1 MSFRVSTVICLILFA
16 ASAFGLYLVK
26 YQVQDLQAELAKRE
40 GELASER
47 EAIHLLNAE
56 WAYLTRP
63 ERLESLQ
70 KKHLSLKSIS
80 SGQTMMMQASLPT
93 VELDEAPIVHD
104 ISAQPKAAGVM
115 PAVQGAR

>member
-1 MSFRVSTVICLILFA
+1 MSFRVSTVLCLILFA

-26 YQVQDLQAELAKRE
+26 YQVQDLQHELAKRE
-40 GELASER
+40 AELASER

-63 ERLESLQ
+63 ERLEELQ

-80 SGQTMMMQASLPT
+80 SGQTMMMPASLPT
-93 VELDEAPIVHD
+93 SELEEAPIIHD
-104 ISAQPKAAGVM
+104 VAMQQKAATAAQE
-115 PAVQGAR
+115 PR

>member
-26 YQVQDLQAELAKRE
+26 YQVQDLQGELAKRKA
-40 GELASER
+40 ELASER

-63 ERLESLQ
+63 ERLEALQ

-80 SGQTMMMQASLPT
+80 SGQTMMMQANLP
-93 VELDEAPIVHD
+93 VMDLDEAPIVHD
-104 ISAQPKAAGVM
+104 IALKQKPVIPAAG
-115 PAVQGAR
+115 GN

>member
-26 YQVQDLQAELAKRE
+26 YQVQDLQAELASKRA
-40 GELASER
+40 ELASER

-80 SGQTMMMQASLPT
+80 SGQTMMMQANLP
-93 VELDEAPIVHD
+93 VVDLDEAPIVHD
-104 ISAQPKAAGVM
+104 ISLTQKPVVPAAG
-115 PAVQGAR
+115 GN